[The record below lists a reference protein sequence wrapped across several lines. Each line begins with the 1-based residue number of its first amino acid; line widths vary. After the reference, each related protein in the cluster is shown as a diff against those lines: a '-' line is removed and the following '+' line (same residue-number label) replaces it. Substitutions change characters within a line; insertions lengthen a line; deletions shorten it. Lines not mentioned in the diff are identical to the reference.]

1 VEEKNELKEIIDNGI
16 RINADVSVQLLK
28 NIFSMPLFLLNIPL
42 IFLSD

>member
-1 VEEKNELKEIIDNGI
+1 MRAERTISIPT
-16 RINADVSVQLLK
+16 ALLK